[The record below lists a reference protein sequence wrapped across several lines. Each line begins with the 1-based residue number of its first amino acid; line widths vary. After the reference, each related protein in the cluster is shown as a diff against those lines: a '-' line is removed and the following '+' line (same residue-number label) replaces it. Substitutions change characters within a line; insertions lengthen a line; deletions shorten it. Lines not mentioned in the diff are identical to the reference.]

1 MNPPFSTLLSVDH
14 LVLGVPGRERIV
26 DDVSLSVGMGEFVAV
41 VGESGSGK
49 TMIAR
54 SILGLLPAPVCHLS
68 GTITLQGTELTNL
81 NPHALRKLRGARI
94 GMVFQEPMASLN
106 PAMRIGASMAQGLK
120 QHTRMSAA
128 EIRDASLAML
138 RRIGIDDPARCLAA
152 YPHEFSGGMR
162 QRIMLASVML
172 LKPALL
178 IADEPTTALDTVTQ
192 REVMEVM
199 VELTREAGTAVLLI
213 THNLGLV
220 ARYSNRAI
228 VLCRGR
234 EIEKG
239 AARTLL
245 QAPRDPYTRQLIAA
259 LPRREVRVPVAREG
273 MPLLSVIDLE
283 VVHPGRRGLFG
294 ARSAPLKAVDRVS
307 FDIFAG
313 ETVAIVGGS
322 GSGKTTLGRAIVQLV
337 RMSGGQLLFRGRD
350 VLRAD
355 GAQLKAFRRQCQMVF
370 QDPYSSLD
378 PRMRISAI
386 VAEPLRHLPEF
397 ATRTQRERRVEDVLA
412 EVGLAGFGRRFAHQL
427 SGGQRQRAAI
437 ARAIVT
443 RPALIV
449 ADEPISALDMTLQK
463 QVLALFQ
470 QLQSEHGFACIFIS
484 HDLAAVEQISDRV
497 LVMHK
502 GRAVETGERDA
513 VFDAPQHPYTRTLLD
528 ASPHVDLPAQPFA
541 TSA

>member
-1 MNPPFSTLLSVDH
+1 VNPHFSTLLSVDH

-26 DDVSLSVGMGEFVAV
+26 DDVSLSVGTGEFVAV

-54 SILGLLPAPVCHLS
+54 SILGLLPAPVSHLS
-68 GTITLQGTELTNL
+68 GTITLQGTELTGL
-81 NPHALRKLRGARI
+81 NPHALRKLRGTRI

-128 EIRDASLAML
+128 EIRDASMAIL

-228 VLCRGR
+228 VLCHGR

-245 QAPRDPYTRQLIAA
+245 QAPRYPYTRQLIAA
-259 LPRREVRVPVAREG
+259 LPRREVRAPVAREG

-337 RMSGGQLLFRGRD
+337 RMSGGQLLFHGRD

-397 ATRTQRERRVEDVLA
+397 ATRAQRERRVDDVLA
-412 EVGLAGFGRRFAHQL
+412 EVGLAGFGRRFPHQL

-528 ASPHVDLPAQPFA
+528 ASPHVDLPSQPFA